1 MNRLG
6 FEEDEFMDIYNTNL
20 SDKKFVLMSH
30 LAASNVPDDPSNKIQ
45 FDRFDALSSKLHSD
59 VHKSIANTG
68 CIINFPEKSYDWVR
82 VGIGFRWLHWK

>member
-1 MNRLG
+1 MKGYGKLNTGMNRLG

-45 FDRFDALSSKLHSD
+45 FDFLLISQYFYFQNNIYTNQPL
-59 VHKSIANTG
+59 V
-68 CIINFPEKSYDWVR
+68 
-82 VGIGFRWLHWK
+82 